1 MDARLIN
8 AVLTRLA
15 QNAIIYRKKAIVLLW
30 NKCLETLIDAGDG
43 AVMFFQPVALPG
55 AFYSP

>member
-30 NKCLETLIDAGDG
+30 NKCLETLIDA
-43 AVMFFQPVALPG
+43 VALPG